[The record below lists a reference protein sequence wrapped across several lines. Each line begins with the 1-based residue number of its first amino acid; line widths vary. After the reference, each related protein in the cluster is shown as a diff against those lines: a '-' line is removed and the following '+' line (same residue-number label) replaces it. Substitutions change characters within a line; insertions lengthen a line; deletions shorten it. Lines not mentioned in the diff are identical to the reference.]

1 MDCLFHRL
9 LSNVCKGFSDPAL
22 FFWRLSDRV
31 YNGQRNSEG
40 AGRELCVVQ
49 AVLTH
54 GVVALY
60 AYPFTNSPSVAI
72 IFNNIFTSCSTAT
85 WTLHF
90 QIYLDLYSATH
101 EGSWLAIHRRKVIGA
116 VSDYPFV
123 FAYYKA
129 DTILNRKDAYCTL
142 SRLPHFYILVHC
154 CERAS
159 PRDYYLWRSLLLFY
173 WLQANVGVWFLSPYC

>member
-22 FFWRLSDRV
+22 FFWHLSDRV

-60 AYPFTNSPSVAI
+60 AYPLTNYPSVAI
-72 IFNNIFTSCSTAT
+72 LFTNTFTSCSTAT
-85 WTLHF
+85 WSLHF
-90 QIYLDLYSATH
+90 QIYLDLHSATH
-101 EGSWLAIHRRKVIGA
+101 EGSWLAFHRRKVIVA
-116 VSDYPFV
+116 VSDYFS
-123 FAYYKA
+123 FASPITVLTTSSLQL
-129 DTILNRKDAYCTL
+129 DTNCTL
-142 SRLPHFYILVHC
+142 FCLSCFYILVHGC
-154 CERAS
+154 DCA
-159 PRDYYLWRSLLLFY
+159 PPWINLLWRSLLLFH
-173 WLQANVGVWFLSPYC
+173 